1 MIYFF
6 IYFLVML
13 HARGELTLLS
23 VNWAGSDGIRRSG
36 SLEDASPE
44 TMFDS
49 WDGSKTFWKMFFLAA
64 LFKISRGTQV
74 MMSNNGFSA
83 GRYRNSINQCLAVSY
98 LKDQSVSR

>member
-1 MIYFF
+1 
-6 IYFLVML
+6 ML

-49 WDGSKTFWKMFFLAA
+49 
-64 LFKISRGTQV
+64 
-74 MMSNNGFSA
+74 
-83 GRYRNSINQCLAVSY
+83 
-98 LKDQSVSR
+98 